1 MLTAPAGPPAVL
13 LDACVL
19 VPTAGR
25 ELLFQLARQGVLVP
39 RWSARIEGEWRAAA
53 IKRGAPG
60 PLIDGEIALARAA
73 FPGAL
78 VAGWEAIEDSLAL
91 PDWND
96 RHVLAAA
103 IAAGADV
110 LVTDNVRDFPRRA
123 LAGHGVQREAL
134 DPFLWGLLGAHPEA
148 AAAAIAAYRAGAPP
162 EIQDEIREDGL
173 RKHFKR
179 ARLPRFGK
187 AAAELV
193 QASD

>member
-1 MLTAPAGPPAVL
+1 MSAADAAPMVL

-25 ELLFQLARQGVLVP
+25 ELLFQLARQGVLAP
-39 RWSARIEGEWRAAA
+39 RWSARIEVEWRAAA

-60 PLIDGEIALARAA
+60 ALIDGEIALARAA

-103 IAAGADV
+103 IAAAADV
-110 LVTDNVRDFPRRA
+110 LVTDNLSDFPRRV
-123 LAGHGVQREAL
+123 LAGHGIQREAL
-134 DPFLWGLLGAHPEA
+134 DPFLWGLVGGDPDAVV
-148 AAAAIAAYRAGAPP
+148 AAIAAYRAGAPP
-162 EIQDEIREDGL
+162 EIQDQIRAEGL

-187 AAAELV
+187 AAAALV
-193 QASD
+193 QGSD